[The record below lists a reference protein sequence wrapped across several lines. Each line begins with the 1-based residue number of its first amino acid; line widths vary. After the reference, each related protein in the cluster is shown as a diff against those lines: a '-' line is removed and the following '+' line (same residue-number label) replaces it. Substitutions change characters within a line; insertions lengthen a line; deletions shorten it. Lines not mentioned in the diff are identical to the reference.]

1 MTIKQKVE
9 RIINMRHTLMVELVA
24 IQKACPHNDK
34 TGRYGS
40 NTGNYDPSADCYWI
54 NVSCEDCG
62 RTWSIY
68 DDEDGYKGF
77 NGRIIRD

>member
-1 MTIKQKVE
+1 MT
-9 RIINMRHTLMVELVA
+9 RIVLMRSRLSQELYA
-24 IQKACPHNDK
+24 LQDACPHNDK
-34 TGRYGS
+34 TGKYGS

-54 NVSCEDCG
+54 NVACCDCG

>member
-1 MTIKQKVE
+1 MTIKE
-9 RIINMRHTLMVELVA
+9 RVARIVRMRSRLSQELA
-24 IQKACPHNDK
+24 ELQADCPHTDK
-34 TGRYGS
+34 TGRYGANS
-40 NTGNYDPSADCYWI
+40 GNYDPSDDCYWI

>member
-1 MTIKQKVE
+1 MTIKE
-9 RIINMRHTLMVELVA
+9 RVARIMTMRSLLTRELSA
-24 IQKACPHNDK
+24 LQDACPHNDK
-34 TGRYGS
+34 TGKYGA

-62 RTWSIY
+62 RTWTIY

-77 NGRIIRD
+77 NGKIIR